1 MDLIYRETR
10 KNGLRIVGERMEN
23 YRSVSVGCWVGAGSV
38 YESVL
43 DGGAGSESG
52 ISHFIEHMLF
62 KGTYKRSA
70 ERIAE
75 EIDAL
80 GGNLN
85 AFTSKECT
93 CFYVKV
99 INENL
104 AAAVELMADLVC
116 SSRLDADDIEREKGV
131 VIEEIAMNE
140 DSPEDLAHES
150 LCTLFY
156 GSEPHAWPVLG
167 TEESVGA
174 LDREMLRAY
183 MARRY
188 RPENIVISAAGNFD
202 PEAFREA
209 VEKAFDFGNILSAKP
224 FAPASEQP
232 KEADA
237 GKSSLFINKDIEQMH
252 IALAFPGFAT
262 ESEEQYPLYMLN
274 SAVGGSMSSRL
285 FQSIREKHGLAYSVY
300 SAPTYFTGS
309 GYFTL
314 YAGSG
319 EKQAAQV
326 LELMLREYRR
336 VRDNGITEDE
346 IKRSKRQMRTGFLL
360 GRESTSAH
368 SSALGRSELFGTR
381 YLSDDEVLKK
391 IDAVTVESVN
401 AILPAVSDISRMK
414 FVAVGKTDGLK
425 EQLARVLVEARA
437 EWAKDC
443 K

>member
-1 MDLIYRETR
+1 MDLIYRETL

-38 YESVL
+38 YEAA
-43 DGGAGSESG
+43 GNCGAGSESG
-52 ISHFIEHMLF
+52 VSHFIEHMLF

-104 AAAVELMADLVC
+104 SAAVELLADLVC
-116 SSRLDADDIEREKGV
+116 SSRLDEDDIEREKGV

-150 LCTLFY
+150 LCTLYY

-174 LDREMLRAY
+174 LDRSMLRAY

-202 PEAFREA
+202 PETFRRA
-209 VEKAFDFGNILSAKP
+209 VEEAFTFDNILSAKP
-224 FAPASEQP
+224 DMP
-232 KEADA
+232 DA
-237 GKSSLFINKDIEQMH
+237 GRPKDGGEGKRSLFINKDIEQMH

-274 SAVGGSMSSRL
+274 NAVGGSMSSRL
-285 FQSIREKHGLAYSVY
+285 FQSIREKNGLAYSVY

-314 YAGSG
+314 YAGTG

-326 LELMLREYRR
+326 LELMLREYLR
-336 VRDNGITEDE
+336 VRREGITSDE
-346 IKRSKRQMRTGFLL
+346 IERSKRQMRTGFLL

-381 YLSDDEVLKK
+381 YLSDDEVLEK
-391 IDAVTVESVN
+391 IDAVTTDSVN
-401 AILPAVSDISRMK
+401 AILPTVCDIARMK
-414 FVAVGKTDGLK
+414 SVAVGRVDALE
-425 EQLARVLVEARA
+425 EQLARVLSAA
-437 EWAKDC
+437 GGEWAK
-443 K
+443 